1 MKKGISF
8 YIFAIRWLW
17 RNRKWENT
25 RQKFK
30 AMDKEWKCAQ

>member
-1 MKKGISF
+1 MIKY

-17 RNRKWENT
+17 KNRRWSST

-30 AMDKEWKCAQ
+30 AMDRDWERRMDK